1 MQKEKYR
8 WRIAYLQHGFKQPG
22 GGQYSLLLLLK
33 ALDKKKFNPVV
44 VNGTPKS
51 FLEKQVSKL
60 GIETT
65 IFPLPVSL
73 MQLTREEVFYK
84 PVKAVKAFA
93 QTIPVAIKLA
103 SWLKKQKVDLV
114 HTDDNLMRLLGGM
127 AAKLAGIAHV
137 AHVRD
142 IFPNGFIPRLYWK
155 MLYHLSDSIIAVSKA
170 VSEQFDHCW
179 NTGRQKIHVI
189 YNAIDVQNVREAL
202 RERDRLR
209 SVLGITPDTPVIAM
223 FGRLVDWKGHRLFLL
238 ACKQIND
245 IEPRSRFWIVG
256 DGPLMQE
263 LQNLAASLDIKD
275 KVSFFGFREDAL
287 NFMAAADIIVNY
299 STKPDPFPRVVI
311 EAMALGRVVVGPS
324 EGGIPEAL
332 GYGKYGVLVEP
343 RRPEKLAEVLIQLL
357 HSQDHCET
365 LGRLA
370 QRFALMQYHPH
381 RHAKQIETIYS
392 KLLQDV

>member
-1 MQKEKYR
+1 MQRRKHS

-33 ALDKKKFNPVV
+33 ALDKKRFNPVV
-44 VNGTPKS
+44 VSGIPKS

-65 IFPLPVSL
+65 TFPLPVFL

-84 PVKAVKAFA
+84 PVKAVRAFA
-93 QTIPVAIKLA
+93 QAISVAIRLA

-114 HTDDNLMRLLGGM
+114 HSDDNLMRLLGGT
-127 AAKLAGIAHV
+127 AAKLAGVVHV

-142 IFPNGFIPRLYWK
+142 IFPNGFIPRLYWN
-155 MLYHLSDSIIAVSKA
+155 MVYHLSDSIIAVSKA
-170 VSEQFDHCW
+170 VSEQFDHCR
-179 NTGRQKIHVI
+179 NTGRQKNHVI
-189 YNAIDVQNVREAL
+189 YNAVNVQNVREAL

-209 SVLGITPDTPVIAM
+209 SMLGISPDTPVIAM
-223 FGRLVDWKGHRLFLL
+223 FGRLVDWKGHHLFLL

-245 IEPRSRFWIVG
+245 IEARSRFWIVG

-275 KVSFFGFREDAL
+275 KVFFFGFREDAL
-287 NFMAAADIIVNY
+287 NLMAAADIVVNY

-311 EAMALGRVVVGPS
+311 EAMALGRVVVGPA

-343 RRPEKLAEVLIQLL
+343 RRPEKLAETLIQLL
-357 HSQDHCET
+357 HSQDRRET

-370 QRFALMQYHPH
+370 QRFALTQYNPQ
-381 RHAKQIETIYS
+381 RYARQIETIYS
-392 KLLQDV
+392 KLLQEA